1 MRQTTNPTRIMTS
14 TSTPPP
20 IKAYSMV
27 EDRPEEEVEGVE
39 LAAAAVDAVT
49 VTAFGEVA

>member
-27 EDRPEEEVEGVE
+27 EDRPEEVEGVE